1 MAGEKQVA
9 AEKRVAAGKAAG
21 KKAAPRKKAATPK
34 PAAADPLVAELR
46 STRLQGLL
54 AREVEGVDKP
64 VHMLASAAIFRAFK
78 VQNLRVEAE
87 LAPLNLTVP
96 RYEVLALLE
105 STPDGRMS
113 FADLKRATLLHPAT
127 MTYTMDGLEKR
138 RLIKRRRVS
147 DDRRA
152 VIAEI
157 TPAGQKLA
165 RAATAALNQISFG
178 LEDVPEDDVRR
189 IAILL
194 SELEPS

>member
-1 MAGEKQVA
+1 MAVPK
-9 AEKRVAAGKAAG
+9 
-21 KKAAPRKKAATPK
+21 KKAGSDR
-34 PAAADPLVAELR
+34 LVAELR
-46 STRLQGLL
+46 STRLQELL
-54 AREVEGVDKP
+54 AREVDGVDKP
-64 VHMLASAAIFRAFK
+64 IHMLASAAIMRAFK
-78 VQNLRVEAE
+78 VQNLRIEAE

-96 RYEVLALLE
+96 RYEVLALLV

-165 RAATAALNQISFG
+165 RAATAALNKVSFG
-178 LEDVPEDDVRR
+178 LEDVPEDDARR
-189 IAILL
+189 LAVLL